1 METITKKVTIVRV
14 YTGSVKTI
22 RECDWETR
30 QTGCYEFAY
39 KEFNAETGEL
49 IGEGTENFTGKRMCE
64 ELRQYE
70 ILLRDD
76 LRKGIDEPHRWIF
89 VSKNQVYPA
98 IAARFVYGE
107 KVLRIKRI
115 H

>member
-1 METITKKVTIVRV
+1 MTETIIRV
-14 YTGSVKTI
+14 YTGIVKTI
-22 RECDWETR
+22 RKPDWKTSLH
-30 QTGCYEFAY
+30 EFAY
-39 KEFNAETGEL
+39 KEFDAENGEL
-49 IGEGTENFTGKRMCE
+49 IGEGTEDFTGERMCE

-76 LRKGIDEPHRWIF
+76 VRNGIDEPHRWIY

-107 KVLRIKRI
+107 EVLRVKRI